1 MKLDELLKD
10 ITRSN
15 NRIMVENFSEWVAK
29 WLDENELYINEALRN
44 KVKGKKLKAIKAED
58 LLELD
63 RLRKEKQ
70 KMLMNLGVWNFPRAV
85 TVKSMEKTRSM
96 FGYYDGGTLLFDIND
111 DEYKVVV
118 VNKKL
123 KSIEVTTRGFQS
135 ISIDEARLIMSA
147 LINLKKYLPWFYKEQ
162 ELFIL

>member
-15 NRIMVENFSEWVAK
+15 NKIKVEDFSEWIAK
-29 WLDENELYINEALRN
+29 WLDENELYINEDLRN

-63 RLRKEKQ
+63 RLRKKKQ
-70 KMLMNLGVWNFPRAV
+70 KMLMDLGVWNFPRAA
-85 TVKSMEKTRSM
+85 TVKSMEKNRSM
-96 FGYYDGGTLLFDIND
+96 FGYYDGGILLFNIDD
-111 DEYKVVV
+111 DEYKVVI

-123 KSIEVTTRGFQS
+123 KSIEITTRGFQS
-135 ISIDEARLIMSA
+135 ISIDEARLIMSV